1 MSEIPRYSELMV
13 RSGVEKKARL
23 AGHNVTSLLHRII
36 IMSCACSKFQLTIDM
51 CWAKLLEYIIM
62 NSRNNQVN
70 VLDFQGDLLV
80 EKGAT
85 KGVLL
90 IAAMYDSSTR
100 R

>member
-1 MSEIPRYSELMV
+1 VEL
-13 RSGVEKKARL
+13 EKKARL
-23 AGHNVTSLLHRII
+23 AGHNITSLLHRII
-36 IMSCACSKFQLTIDM
+36 ISCACLKIQLTIDM

>member
-1 MSEIPRYSELMV
+1 
-13 RSGVEKKARL
+13 
-23 AGHNVTSLLHRII
+23 
-36 IMSCACSKFQLTIDM
+36 M